1 MKKELAYTCEE
12 LISFIDDKNH
22 DTVVS
27 RWLVHRANVKLF
39 FRMFRASCVGYIAY
53 GLRIIGII

>member
-1 MKKELAYTCEE
+1 MKKDLAYTSEE

-27 RWLVHRANVKLF
+27 RYLVHRANVKLF
-39 FRMFRASCVGYIAY
+39 FTLFRASCVGYIAY
-53 GLRIIGII
+53 GLRRLRII